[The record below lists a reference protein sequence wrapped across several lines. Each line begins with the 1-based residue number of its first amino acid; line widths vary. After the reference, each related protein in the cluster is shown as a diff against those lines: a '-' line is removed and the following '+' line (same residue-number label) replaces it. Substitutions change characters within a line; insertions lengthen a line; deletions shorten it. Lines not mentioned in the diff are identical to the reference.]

1 MSLRYVDG
9 FAQQLPYALRVQ
21 VVGYARSVDEAADD
35 IFAEANREI
44 NEELRDQLTIWY
56 TSREYSL
63 FARGR

>member
-44 NEELRDQLTIWY
+44 NEELRD
-56 TSREYSL
+56 
-63 FARGR
+63 